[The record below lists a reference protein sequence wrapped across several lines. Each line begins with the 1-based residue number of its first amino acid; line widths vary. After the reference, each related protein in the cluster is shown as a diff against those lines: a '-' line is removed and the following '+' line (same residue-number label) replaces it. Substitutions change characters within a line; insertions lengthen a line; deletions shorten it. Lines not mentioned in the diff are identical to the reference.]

1 MLVFH
6 TPPLFD
12 DPAWWNPLDFLDE
25 IYHARDGAI
34 SYGKNFI
41 ILTSTIFD

>member
-25 IYHARDGAI
+25 IYHARTREMGLYHMVKI
-34 SYGKNFI
+34 S
-41 ILTSTIFD
+41 